1 MTRPPSI
8 VNFERC
14 YRGGVLLGWIAT
26 ALNWKHMQDKVAV
39 QQTEA
44 MVGAWY
50 MPTILAISLLV
61 NLLLWYFAARR
72 GSKVAK
78 WIIVVFFVLACFGV
92 AMNMARHDFPPGLAG
107 VASVAAFVINAIAVW
122 LLFRPDAKAWFG
134 EDAAASEVD
143 G

>member
-1 MTRPPSI
+1 MTRPQSI

-14 YRGGVLLGWIAT
+14 YLGAVLLGFIAT
-26 ALNWKHMQDKVAV
+26 ALNWKHMQAKVAV

-44 MVGAWY
+44 MIGAWY
-50 MPTILAISLLV
+50 MPTILAISLLI

-78 WIIVVFFVLACFGV
+78 WIVVVFFVLACFGT
-92 AMNMARHDFPPGLAG
+92 AMNIARHNYAPGIAG
-107 VASVAAFVINAIAVW
+107 VVSVAVFVLNAIAVW

-134 EDAAASEVD
+134 EPATPAEVID
-143 G
+143 